1 MAELAEPT
9 LLEIIKKHG
18 DSTDPLPAH
27 CFVFGLH
34 FSRHLL
40 TIFIH
45 FPVKITGGEYQ
56 FHQFLIAHQSITALP
71 TAFSPYMSEDE
82 RFLDRWQLLVAL
94 LCIRSNVRDLH
105 HWLGYELSPQMALH
119 GPPIGERM
127 SSDAINLKSSSAK

>member
-45 FPVKITGGEYQ
+45 FPVNITDGEYQ

-71 TAFSPYMSEDE
+71 SDHYTYMSEDD
-82 RFLDRWQLLVAL
+82 RFLDRWQLLVTL
-94 LCIRSNVRDLH
+94 LCIRSHVRDLYH
-105 HWLGYELSPQMALH
+105 RLGYEALPQMILH
-119 GPPIGERM
+119 ESSFSERM
-127 SSDAINLKSSSAK
+127 SSHVQLT